1 MTDKS
6 ITISFE
12 TTSKAAWALAQFLKR
27 LDHESVKRL
36 TSEDELYEALAA
48 LDQLQRGLK
57 ECGISPR

>member
-12 TTSKAAWALAQFLKR
+12 TMSKEAWALAQFLKR
-27 LDHESVKRL
+27 LDHETVKGL
-36 TSEDELYEALAA
+36 TSDDELSGALAA
-48 LDQLQRGLK
+48 LDHLQRGLK